1 MFNLSVD
8 KENLN
13 GLYNELANSI
23 TENITN
29 DDINSFVS
37 LNIKKAWRTNIIV
50 KKTRVSTS

>member
-1 MFNLSVD
+1 MFKLSVE

-37 LNIKKAWRTNIIV
+37 LNIFY
-50 KKTRVSTS
+50 